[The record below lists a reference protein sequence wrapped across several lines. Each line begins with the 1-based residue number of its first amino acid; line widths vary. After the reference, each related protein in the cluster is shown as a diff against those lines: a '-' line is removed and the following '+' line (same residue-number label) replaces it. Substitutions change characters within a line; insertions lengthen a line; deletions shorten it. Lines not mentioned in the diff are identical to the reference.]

1 MEVDFGI
8 IPYPKLDEYQDSYYT
23 FVDAHSSLMA
33 VPVMVG
39 EIEKVGAIIE
49 ALSYE
54 SYKTVR
60 PAYYDVAL
68 KSKFARDDESEKMLD
83 IIFSGIV
90 YDFDYVF
97 CDWIV
102 TYVFFDNLRDGK
114 QNFVSGVERNMAKA
128 QARLEK
134 VIEAFEMID
143 N

>member
-8 IPYPKLDEYQDSYYT
+8 LPYPKLDERQENYHN
-23 FVDAHSSLMA
+23 FIDAHSNLMG
-33 VPVMVG
+33 VPVMVQ

-68 KSKFARDDESEKMLD
+68 KGTFARDDESETMLD
-83 IIFSGIV
+83 IIFNGTV

-102 TYVFFDNLRDGK
+102 TYVFFDNLRDGR
-114 QNFVSGVERNMAKA
+114 QNFVSSVERNMNRA
-128 QARLEK
+128 QARLDK
-134 VIEAFEMID
+134 VIETFNAID
-143 N
+143 D